1 MRNPETPDDPR
12 NLITQAFVPNIAVY
26 TSEDMNELAR
36 DKGFGQGLW
45 EILRP
50 FGEHV
55 QGKVTI
61 RDSIGASRIWDDF
74 AVRFTQLGDGL
85 SHASPPNHTTTADP
99 GTNSVATASPGS
111 RVSRTGGDVD
121 HIEQL
126 LERHLSYAE
135 GAPSVIEEDYLNFK
149 DAQTMSPSTSPF
161 YTLYLKKLLSGL
173 PLVPQETF
181 SHPVACIIAISSRNA
196 NPIETLR
203 QLYDDTSH
211 GAKRMPLWVSG
222 EFLRYYVLIH
232 DEEKDDVTKSL
243 HLFEQMKR
251 HFGLHCHLL
260 RLRSSQCVPTDDDST
275 PLPRCHWT
283 TASEEL
289 SEIEI
294 NENQED
300 MADQSPCIFESDTT
314 AIKSFIREMVTQSV
328 VPSMERCIATW
339 NEQVASRR
347 KGLSGRLLGLSKRW
361 TGFGSGSRNSSGSSG
376 NGSSTNYDAAQGI
389 YQPDSAEATM
399 RKLADYAFMLRDWK
413 LALSTYELLRSDFNT
428 DKAWRY
434 HAAANEMAA
443 ISTLLVPQVMSSKS
457 RAETVDQMLGTAT
470 YSYITRC
477 RDSYGA
483 LRCLTLG
490 MELLRLRGGSATDDA
505 ARWGTKLLELN
516 VVREVGAALIKERL
530 AACYAS
536 RKGTGSQGW
545 GLRTRRSA
553 FWSILA
559 ADSWLN
565 MSKCVQADRQLR
577 EAERLYATL
586 PSGGSL
592 SRFSAADAFVKNL
605 HRDLEMATSAT
616 NLANDQGAR
625 ATTLDIPMDEESE
638 ALDAGNRRK
647 SLIGANAPQAMV
659 LAAAPLRT
667 MSDNSTVGK
676 PDDFE

>member
-1 MRNPETPDDPR
+1 MHNPETPDDPR

-26 TSEDMNELAR
+26 TSEDTNELAR
-36 DKGFGQGLW
+36 DKGFSQGLW

-50 FGEHV
+50 FGEQV

-85 SHASPPNHTTTADP
+85 LQTPASNHASKVDLGTTD
-99 GTNSVATASPGS
+99 GTTGSPAGQP
-111 RVSRTGGDVD
+111 SRTGGDVD
-121 HIEQL
+121 QIEQL
-126 LERHLSYAE
+126 VERHLSYAE
-135 GAPSVIEEDYLNFK
+135 GASSSIEEDYLNFK
-149 DAQTMSPSTSPF
+149 DVHAILPSTSPF
-161 YTLYLKKLLSGL
+161 YTLYLKRLLSGL
-173 PLVPQETF
+173 PLVPHETF

-203 QLYDDTSH
+203 QLYDDTSR
-211 GAKRMPLWVSG
+211 GAKRMPMWVSG

-260 RLRSSQCVPTDDDST
+260 RLRSSQCLPTDDDST
-275 PLPRCHWT
+275 PLPRCDWM

-289 SEIEI
+289 SEIEMK
-294 NENQED
+294 ENQED
-300 MADQSPCIFESDTT
+300 MAEQSPCIFESDTT
-314 AIKSFIREMVTQSV
+314 AIRSFIREMVTQSV

-347 KGLSGRLLGLSKRW
+347 KGISGRLLGLSKRW
-361 TGFGSGSRNSSGSSG
+361 TGFGGGNRNSSGSSG
-376 NGSSTNYDAAQGI
+376 NASSTNYDATQGF
-389 YQPDSAEATM
+389 YQPDAAEATM

-434 HAAANEMAA
+434 HAATNEMAA
-443 ISTLLVPQVMSSKS
+443 ISTLLVPQVMSAKT
-457 RAETVDQMLGTAT
+457 RAETVDQMLETAT
-470 YSYITRC
+470 YSYISRC
-477 RDSYGA
+477 QDLYGA
-483 LRCLTLG
+483 LRCLALG
-490 MELLRLRGGSATDDA
+490 VELLRLRGGSATDDA
-505 ARWGTKLLELN
+505 ARWGTKILELN
-516 VVREVGAALIKERL
+516 VVGDVGAALVKERM

-536 RKGTGSQGW
+536 RKGAGSQGW

-565 MSKCVQADRQLR
+565 MNKCVQADRQLR
-577 EAERLYATL
+577 EAARLYATL
-586 PSGGSL
+586 PFGANL
-592 SRFSAADAFVKNL
+592 SHFSAADAFVKDL
-605 HRDLEMATSAT
+605 HRDLQVASSAL
-616 NLANDQGAR
+616 NPADDQEHD
-625 ATTLDIPMDEESE
+625 ATTLNIPMDEESE
-638 ALDAGNRRK
+638 AMNTGSHRK
-647 SLIGANAPQAMV
+647 SLIGATAPQAMD
-659 LAAAPLRT
+659 LAAAPLNS
-667 MSDNSTVGK
+667 MSDSATTSK
-676 PDDFE
+676 PDSFE